1 MSAPST
7 PWLAEADV
15 DLEDLIAIVAEVTD
29 LADCPHA
36 APHAGEVAWFGG
48 FLLIAAAAYSAN
60 AQPGEED
67 GQARPGVKEQGP
79 AALHSG
85 QAWAPGR
92 RRRSAHRSR
101 AAGVPEPGNS
111 ARPGGKPRKVI
122 TGRFTFCGQFVGKLV
137 ATDRHQLT
145 RVDTRTRLDL
155 HVCPLRPTVLLV

>member
-1 MSAPST
+1 M
-7 PWLAEADV
+7 
-15 DLEDLIAIVAEVTD
+15 AIVAEVTD
-29 LADCPHA
+29 LADCPDA

-67 GQARPGVKEQGP
+67 GQARPGVKEQGV

-101 AAGVPEPGNS
+101 AAGVPDQATQQGPEENRARSSQCASPSVGSLWANS
-111 ARPGGKPRKVI
+111 LPR
-122 TGRFTFCGQFVGKLV
+122 
-137 ATDRHQLT
+137 TDIS
-145 RVDTRTRLDL
+145 
-155 HVCPLRPTVLLV
+155 